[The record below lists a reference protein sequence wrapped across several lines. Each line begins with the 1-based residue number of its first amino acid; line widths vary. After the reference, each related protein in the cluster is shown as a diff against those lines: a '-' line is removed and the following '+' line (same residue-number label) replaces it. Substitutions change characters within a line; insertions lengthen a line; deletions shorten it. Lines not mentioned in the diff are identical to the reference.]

1 MPFNFYYH
9 EGDLWVLYIVGFMA
23 IGAIF
28 FNIYN
33 NYWWL
38 KNAEEM
44 KNFKSS
50 LEEE

>member
-1 MPFNFYYH
+1 MSFNYYH
-9 EGDLWVLYIVGFMA
+9 EGDLWALYIVGFMA

-28 FNIYN
+28 FSIYMK
-33 NYWWL
+33 YWWW